1 MAEHDSAKLA
11 GEDKKPS
18 LNILYFEIPAFLLCW
33 KTLWCHYGNP
43 SRVLWDTGL
52 PYLFSHGCS
61 RLLHAL
67 PGLAYEP
74 LHLLLHLCRIHRK
87 SRESLSHLLH
97 VMFPW
102 RKRYGQLFCHFKNVS
117 VLRKVCPKLIR
128 LLFCH
133 LFSNCVMAGL
143 LLKEVI
149 VLGKTNFCEG
159 FQQDNNI

>member
-1 MAEHDSAKLA
+1 MVEHDSAKLA

-18 LNILYFEIPAFLLCW
+18 LSILYFEIPAFIPFW

-61 RLLHAL
+61 RLLDAV
-67 PGLAYEP
+67 PGLSYEP
-74 LHLLLHLCRIHRK
+74 LHLCRIHRK
-87 SRESLSHLLH
+87 WRESLSHLLH
-97 VMFPW
+97 VMSFLC
-102 RKRYGQLFCHFKNVS
+102 RKSYVQLFSHFKNFS
-117 VLRKVCPKLIR
+117 MLRKMCPRLIR

-133 LFSNCVMAGL
+133 LFSNCVMAGV

-149 VLGKTNFCEG
+149 VLGKTNFCEC
-159 FQQDNNI
+159 FQQDNNV